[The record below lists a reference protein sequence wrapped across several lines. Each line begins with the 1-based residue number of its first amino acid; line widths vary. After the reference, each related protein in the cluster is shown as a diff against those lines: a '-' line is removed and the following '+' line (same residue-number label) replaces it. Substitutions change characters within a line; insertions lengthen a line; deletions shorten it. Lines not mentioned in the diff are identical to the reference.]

1 MMLFKISLS
10 NIKKSFKDYAIY
22 FFTIVLGVAIFYVF
36 NSLDSQTVLLNVSNR
51 TLNIIKLMN
60 IVLSAVSVF
69 VSFVLGFL
77 IIYASRFLIKRRNKE
92 FGIYLIL
99 GMSKKKVSLILF
111 IETLLIGTIS
121 LIVGII
127 FGILVSQLMSIV
139 VANMFEANMKKFI
152 FTFSQSAC
160 IKTIIYFCIMYFI
173 VMIFNTI
180 SINKCKLID
189 LLNAKKKNESI
200 KFKNKRLC
208 TFIFILFSIVL
219 GYTYYLVLSKYN
231 FADFKEIIIPIIL
244 GSVSTFFIFWSLS
257 GLLLNVFMTMKKT
270 YYKGLNSFIL
280 RQFSSKINTMVFSST
295 IICLMLFF
303 TICMLSSAYSIKESL
318 NKGIEKYAT
327 ADIQL
332 YKKMN
337 VDYNNLTSEEI
348 IYQNKSIVDIY
359 KENNIEIESMLA
371 NYGVFNIYIDNN
383 FTFEKSL
390 GQSAESIKEIYPFLG
405 YDTKEYIMKVS
416 EYNKVKHYF
425 GNEELSLNKD
435 EYIIVSNYNQSV
447 DLRNI
452 VLKDNATIEIFG
464 NKLKPKYDKCI
475 DGFVEI
481 SSMETNYGIFVVAD
495 EIVDEK
501 TLSINYLVGNYKI
514 EVQDEIAKF
523 EENLYISS
531 ELLPT
536 FVYVDGETKLNIKE
550 SSIGLSA
557 MASFIG
563 IYLGMVFLISSAAI
577 LALKELSECTDN
589 KERFNMIRN
598 LGADEKMI
606 NRALFKQTGIFFM
619 FPLLIAVIHSIV
631 GIIVCIKILDLF
643 IMKAEFSSL
652 ILSIVV
658 TAIIIIMIYGSY
670 FIITYF
676 SVKNILKENNN

>member
-69 VSFVLGFL
+69 VSFILGFL

-92 FGIYLIL
+92 FGIYLTL

-121 LIVGII
+121 LVVGII

-337 VDYNNLTSEEI
+337 VDYNNLTVEEI
-348 IYQNKSIVDIY
+348 MYQKKSIIDIY
-359 KENNIEIESMLA
+359 KENNIEIESMLE
-371 NYGVFNIYIDNN
+371 NYDVFNIYIDNN

-390 GQSAESIKEIYPFLG
+390 GQSAESIKEKYPFLG

-501 TLSINYLVGNYKI
+501 TQYINYLVGNYKI
-514 EVQDEIAKF
+514 KNQDKIAKF
-523 EENLYISS
+523 EENLYISR
-531 ELLPT
+531 ELLPV
-536 FVYVDGETKLNIKE
+536 FVYVDGETKINIKE

-563 IYLGMVFLISSAAI
+563 IYLGIVFLISSAAI

-619 FPLLIAVIHSIV
+619 FPLLIAIIHSIV
-631 GIIVCIKILDLF
+631 GIMVCIKILDLF
-643 IMKAEFSSL
+643 IMKAELSSMT
-652 ILSIVV
+652 LSIIV
-658 TAIIIIMIYGSY
+658 TAIIIIMIYGGY

-676 SVKNILKENNN
+676 SVKNMLKENK

>member
-36 NSLDSQTVLLNVSNR
+36 NSIDSQTVLLNVSNR

-60 IVLSAVSVF
+60 VVLSAVSVF
-69 VSFVLGFL
+69 VSFILGFL

-92 FGIYLIL
+92 FGIYLTL
-99 GMSKKKVSLILF
+99 GMSKKKISLILF

-121 LIVGII
+121 LVVGII

-189 LLNAKKKNESI
+189 LLNANKKNESI

-208 TFIFILFSIVL
+208 TFIFILSSIVL
-219 GYTYYLVLSKYN
+219 GYTYYLVLLKYN
-231 FADFKEIIIPIIL
+231 FVDFKEIIIPIML

-295 IICLMLFF
+295 IICLMLFC

-337 VDYNNLTSEEI
+337 VDYNNLTVEEI
-348 IYQNKSIVDIY
+348 MYQKKSIIDIY
-359 KENNIEIESMLA
+359 RENNIEIESMLE
-371 NYGVFNIYIDNN
+371 NYDVFNIYIDNN

-390 GQSAESIKEIYPFLG
+390 GQSAESIKEKYPFLG

-501 TLSINYLVGNYKI
+501 NLYINYLVGNYKI
-514 EVQDEIAKF
+514 KNQDKIAKF
-523 EENLYISS
+523 EENLYINR
-531 ELLPT
+531 ELLPV

-550 SSIGLSA
+550 SGIGLSA

-563 IYLGMVFLISSAAI
+563 IYLGLVFLISSAAI

-619 FPLLIAVIHSIV
+619 FPLLIAIIHSIV
-631 GIIVCIKILDLF
+631 GIMVCIKILDLF
-643 IMKAEFSSL
+643 IMKAELSSMT
-652 ILSIVV
+652 LSIIV
-658 TAIIIIMIYGSY
+658 TAIIIIMIYGGY

-676 SVKNILKENNN
+676 SVKNMLKENK

>member
-10 NIKKSFKDYAIY
+10 NIKKSFEDYAIY

-36 NSLDSQTVLLNVSNR
+36 NSIDSQTVLLNVSNR

-60 IVLSAVSVF
+60 VILSAVSVF
-69 VSFVLGFL
+69 VSFILGFL

-92 FGIYLIL
+92 FGIYLTL

-121 LIVGII
+121 LVVGII

-139 VANMFEANMKKFI
+139 VANMFEVNMKKFI

-160 IKTIIYFCIMYFI
+160 IKTIIYFCIMYLI

-189 LLNAKKKNESI
+189 LMNAKKKNEAI

-208 TFIFILFSIVL
+208 TFIFILFSFVL

-244 GSVSTFFIFWSLS
+244 GSVATFFIFWSLS

-295 IICLMLFF
+295 IICLLLFF

-337 VDYNNLTSEEI
+337 VDYNNLTIEEI
-348 IYQNKSIVDIY
+348 MYQKKSIIDIY
-359 KENNIEIESMLA
+359 KENNIEIESMLE
-371 NYGVFNIYIDNN
+371 NYDVFNIYTDNN

-390 GQSAESIKEIYPFLG
+390 GQSAESIKEKFPFLG

-425 GNEELSLNKD
+425 GNEELSLKKD

-481 SSMETNYGIFVVAD
+481 SSMEANYGIFVVAD

-501 TLSINYLVGNYKI
+501 TQYINYLVGNYKI
-514 EVQDEIAKF
+514 KNQDKIAKF
-523 EENLYISS
+523 EENLYISR
-531 ELLPT
+531 ELLPV

-550 SSIGLSA
+550 SGIGLSA
-557 MASFIG
+557 MSSFIG
-563 IYLGMVFLISSAAI
+563 IYLGIVFLISGAAI
-577 LALKELSECTDN
+577 LALKELSECNDN

-619 FPLLIAVIHSIV
+619 FPLLIAIIHSIV
-631 GIIVCIKILDLF
+631 GIMVCIKILDLF
-643 IMKAEFSSL
+643 IMKSELSSMT
-652 ILSIVV
+652 LSIIV
-658 TAIIIIMIYGSY
+658 TAIIIIMIYGGY
-670 FIITYF
+670 FMITYF
-676 SVKNILKENNN
+676 SVKNMLKKNK

>member
-36 NSLDSQTVLLNVSNR
+36 NSIDSQTVLLNVSNR

-60 IVLSAVSVF
+60 VVLSAVSVF
-69 VSFVLGFL
+69 VSFILGFL

-92 FGIYLIL
+92 FGIYLTL

-121 LIVGII
+121 LVVGII

-337 VDYNNLTSEEI
+337 VDYNNLTVEEI
-348 IYQNKSIVDIY
+348 MYQKKSIIDIY
-359 KENNIEIESMLA
+359 KENNIEIEAMLE
-371 NYGVFNIYIDNN
+371 NYDVFNIYIDNN

-390 GQSAESIKEIYPFLG
+390 GQSAESIKEKYPFLG

-501 TLSINYLVGNYKI
+501 TQYINYLVGNYKI
-514 EVQDEIAKF
+514 KNQDKIAKF
-523 EENLYISS
+523 EENLYINR
-531 ELLPT
+531 ELLPV

-550 SSIGLSA
+550 SGIGLSA
-557 MASFIG
+557 MASFIR
-563 IYLGMVFLISSAAI
+563 IYLGLVFLISSAAI

-619 FPLLIAVIHSIV
+619 FPLLIAIIHSIV
-631 GIIVCIKILDLF
+631 GIMVCIKILDLF
-643 IMKAEFSSL
+643 IMKAELSSMT
-652 ILSIVV
+652 LSIIV
-658 TAIIIIMIYGSY
+658 TAIIIIMIYGGY

-676 SVKNILKENNN
+676 SVKNILKENK

>member
-36 NSLDSQTVLLNVSNR
+36 NSIDSQTVLLNVSNR

-60 IVLSAVSVF
+60 VVLSAVSVF
-69 VSFVLGFL
+69 VSFILGFL

-92 FGIYLIL
+92 FGIYLTL

-121 LIVGII
+121 LVVGII

-337 VDYNNLTSEEI
+337 VDYNNLTVEEI
-348 IYQNKSIVDIY
+348 MYQKKSIIDIY
-359 KENNIEIESMLA
+359 KENNIEIESMLE
-371 NYGVFNIYIDNN
+371 NYDVFNIYIDNN

-390 GQSAESIKEIYPFLG
+390 GQSAESIKEKYPFLG

-425 GNEELSLNKD
+425 GNEELSLNKG

-452 VLKDNATIEIFG
+452 VLNDNATIEIFG

-481 SSMETNYGIFVVAD
+481 SSMETNFGIFVVAD

-501 TLSINYLVGNYKI
+501 NQYINCLVGNYKI
-514 EVQDEIAKF
+514 KNQDKIAKF
-523 EENLYISS
+523 EENLYISRD
-531 ELLPT
+531 LLPA
-536 FVYVDGETKLNIKE
+536 FVDVDGETKINIKE
-550 SSIGLSA
+550 SCIGLSA

-563 IYLGMVFLISSAAI
+563 IYLGIVFLISGAAI

-619 FPLLIAVIHSIV
+619 FPLLIAIIHSIV
-631 GIIVCIKILDLF
+631 GIMVCIKILDLF
-643 IMKAEFSSL
+643 IMKAELFSMT
-652 ILSIVV
+652 LSIIV
-658 TAIIIIMIYGSY
+658 TAIIIIMIYGGY

-676 SVKNILKENNN
+676 SVKNILKENK

>member
-36 NSLDSQTVLLNVSNR
+36 NSIDSQTVLLNVSNR

-60 IVLSAVSVF
+60 VVLSAVSVF
-69 VSFVLGFL
+69 VSFILGFL

-92 FGIYLIL
+92 FGIYLTL

-121 LIVGII
+121 LVVGII

-152 FTFSQSAC
+152 FTFSKSAC

-219 GYTYYLVLSKYN
+219 GYTYYLVLLKYN
-231 FADFKEIIIPIIL
+231 FVDFKEIIIPIML

-337 VDYNNLTSEEI
+337 VDYNNLTVEEI
-348 IYQNKSIVDIY
+348 MYQKKSIIDIY
-359 KENNIEIESMLA
+359 KENNIEIESMLE
-371 NYGVFNIYIDNN
+371 NYDVFNIYIDNN

-390 GQSAESIKEIYPFLG
+390 GQSAESIKEKYPFLG

-501 TLSINYLVGNYKI
+501 NQYINCLVGNYKFKN
-514 EVQDEIAKF
+514 QDKIAKF
-523 EENLYISS
+523 EENLYISRD
-531 ELLPT
+531 LLPA
-536 FVYVDGETKLNIKE
+536 FVDVDGETKINIKE
-550 SSIGLSA
+550 SCIGLSA

-563 IYLGMVFLISSAAI
+563 IYLGIVFLISGAAI

-619 FPLLIAVIHSIV
+619 FPLLIAIIHSIV
-631 GIIVCIKILDLF
+631 GIMVCIKILDLF
-643 IMKAEFSSL
+643 IMKAELSSMT
-652 ILSIVV
+652 LSIIV
-658 TAIIIIMIYGSY
+658 TAIIIIMIYGGY

-676 SVKNILKENNN
+676 SVKNMLKENK

>member
-36 NSLDSQTVLLNVSNR
+36 NSIDSQTVLLNVSNR

-60 IVLSAVSVF
+60 VVLSAVSVF
-69 VSFVLGFL
+69 VSFILGFL

-92 FGIYLIL
+92 FGIYLTL

-121 LIVGII
+121 LVVGII

-200 KFKNKRLC
+200 KFNNKILC
-208 TFIFILFSIVL
+208 SFIFILFSIVL

-295 IICLMLFF
+295 IICLMLFC

-337 VDYNNLTSEEI
+337 VDYNNLTVEEI
-348 IYQNKSIVDIY
+348 MYQKKSIIDIY
-359 KENNIEIESMLA
+359 RENNIEIESMLE
-371 NYGVFNIYIDNN
+371 NYDVFNIYIDNN

-390 GQSAESIKEIYPFLG
+390 GQSAESIKEKYPFLG

-425 GNEELSLNKD
+425 GNKELYLNKD

-452 VLKDNATIEIFG
+452 VLNDNATIEIFG

-501 TLSINYLVGNYKI
+501 NQYINCLVGNYKI
-514 EVQDEIAKF
+514 KNQDKIAKF
-523 EENLYISS
+523 EENLYISRD
-531 ELLPT
+531 LLPA
-536 FVYVDGETKLNIKE
+536 FVDVDGETKINIKE
-550 SSIGLSA
+550 SCIGLSA

-563 IYLGMVFLISSAAI
+563 IYLGIVFLISGAAI

-619 FPLLIAVIHSIV
+619 FPLLIAIIHSIV
-631 GIIVCIKILDLF
+631 GIMVCIKILDLF
-643 IMKAEFSSL
+643 IMKAELFSMT
-652 ILSIVV
+652 LSIIV
-658 TAIIIIMIYGSY
+658 TAIIIIMIYGGY

-676 SVKNILKENNN
+676 SVKNILKENK

>member
-36 NSLDSQTVLLNVSNR
+36 NSIDSQTVLLNVSNR

-60 IVLSAVSVF
+60 VVLSAVSVF
-69 VSFVLGFL
+69 VSFILGFL

-121 LIVGII
+121 LVVGII

-327 ADIQL
+327 SDIQL

-337 VDYNNLTSEEI
+337 VDYNNLTVEEI
-348 IYQNKSIVDIY
+348 LYQKKSIIDIY
-359 KENNIEIESMLA
+359 KENNIEIESMLE
-371 NYGVFNIYIDNN
+371 NYDVFNIYIDNN

-390 GQSAESIKEIYPFLG
+390 GQSAESIKEKYPFLG

-425 GNEELSLNKD
+425 GNEELSLNKG

-452 VLKDNATIEIFG
+452 VLKDNVTIEIFG

-475 DGFVEI
+475 DGFIEI
-481 SSMETNYGIFVVAD
+481 SSMETNFGIFVVAD

-501 TLSINYLVGNYKI
+501 KQHINYLVGNYKTKDKDKI
-514 EVQDEIAKF
+514 TKF
-523 EENLYISS
+523 EENLYISRD
-531 ELLPT
+531 LLPA
-536 FVYVDGETKLNIKE
+536 FVNVDGETKLNIKE
-550 SSIGLSA
+550 SSIGLSS
-557 MASFIG
+557 MVSFIG
-563 IYLGMVFLISSAAI
+563 IYLGIIFLISSAAI

-619 FPLLIAVIHSIV
+619 FPLLIAIIHSIV
-631 GIIVCIKILDLF
+631 GIMVCIKILDLF
-643 IMKAEFSSL
+643 IMKAELSSMT
-652 ILSIVV
+652 LSIIV
-658 TAIIIIMIYGSY
+658 TAIIIIMIYGGY

-676 SVKNILKENNN
+676 SVKNMLKENK